1 MRLEQV
7 GRRHGLRGPWVLRE
21 VSLDLPA
28 AALVRVVGTN
38 GTGKSTLLRLLAG
51 VDAPTEGRVTGRPAR
66 TAYVPERFPVA
77 LPFTAVDYLVHLG
90 RVQGLGRTAAR
101 ARAGEWL
108 ERFGAGEHARTAL
121 AELSKGTSQKVAVA
135 QALLADPALLVLDEA
150 WTGLDTGARAELDT
164 AVRER
169 LAAGATV
176 VFVDHDPRRLEG
188 EAAAVYGVEG
198 GRVREAT
205 APGPAG
211 PDPEPGARAAGPG
224 PVGTG
229 VGLREARPELGTTT
243 TGPGEARPGPGTAG
257 VGPGEARPAPGTAGV
272 GLQGARPG
280 PGAVAGGSSTGGSGP
295 GPAVPLSGAV
305 PAASRARVRIVVSGG
320 RALPGRLPG
329 DPVAAPGADGGT
341 TVLTVDAAHS
351 DALLGVLL
359 AASWHIHHLRTEGV
373 RV

>member
-1 MRLEQV
+1 MRLERV

-51 VDAPTEGRVTGRPAR
+51 IDAPTEGRVTGRPAR

-77 LPFTAVDYLVHLG
+77 LPFTAHAYLVHLG
-90 RVQGLGRTAAR
+90 CVQGLGRAAAR

-108 ERFGAGEHARTAL
+108 ERFGAGEHARTGL

-188 EAAAVYGVEG
+188 EAGVVYGVEA
-198 GRVREAT
+198 GRVRELTPSPAGAAASTAGLPETRTGLPVAGPEPAAAVGPPAT
-205 APGPAG
+205 AAG
-211 PDPEPGARAAGPG
+211 FPAAGPG
-224 PVGTG
+224 FAATTPSFPATAAGLPAVGPELAAAVG
-229 VGLREARPELGTTT
+229 PELASAAGSGLSPAVGLV
-243 TGPGEARPGPGTAG
+243 TGP
-257 VGPGEARPAPGTAGV
+257 V
-272 GLQGARPG
+272 
-280 PGAVAGGSSTGGSGP
+280 P
-295 GPAVPLSGAV
+295 GPAL
-305 PAASRARVRIVVSGG
+305 VRIVASGG
-320 RALPGRLPG
+320 SALPGRLPG
-329 DPVAAPGADGGT
+329 DPVVAPGADGRP
-341 TVLTVDAAHS
+341 TVLTVGAAHS

-359 AASWHIHHLRTEGV
+359 AASWHIHHLGTEGV

>member
-1 MRLEQV
+1 MRLEHV
-7 GRRHGLRGPWVLRE
+7 GRRHGPRGPWVLRE

-51 VDAPTEGRVTGRPAR
+51 VDAPTEGRVTGRPVR

-90 RVQGLGRTAAR
+90 RVQGLGRAAAR

-108 ERFGAGEHARTAL
+108 ERFGAGEHAGTGL

-188 EAAAVYGVEG
+188 EAAVVYGVEG

-205 APGPAG
+205 PSGLPGPA
-211 PDPEPGARAAGPG
+211 PGRPAAGG
-224 PVGTG
+224 
-229 VGLREARPELGTTT
+229 GLREARC
-243 TGPGEARPGPGTAG
+243 GPGSG
-257 VGPGEARPAPGTAGV
+257 
-272 GLQGARPG
+272 
-280 PGAVAGGSSTGGSGP
+280 AGGSSVGGGGP
-295 GPAVPLSGAV
+295 VSAVTPAVSGA
-305 PAASRARVRIVVSGG
+305 AASRPSVRIVVSGG
-320 RALPGRLPG
+320 RPLPGRLPG
-329 DPVAAPGADGGT
+329 DPAVAPGTDGGT

-351 DALLGVLL
+351 DALLGALL
-359 AASWHIHHLRTEGV
+359 AASWHVHHLGTEGV